1 MGIALILMLCAGPLA
16 AFDVIYFHLYRF
28 KLYSR
33 PQSVYEEIT
42 HIARG
47 TLFPLGLAIF
57 LYGKPQGAWFWWVAA
72 LFAVEVVNSLV
83 DITLEPRSRAPLRV
97 PGLELVVHYTGATV
111 MGAVIATYLIF
122 GWSAAGAPT
131 GFAPYQ
137 PGELPWWVIPY
148 GYLSVAIGAGLVLFE
163 TALFLRH
170 LSLRR
175 SASINTFELE
185 ARP

>member
-1 MGIALILMLCAGPLA
+1 MGITLIIMLCAGPLA
-16 AFDVIYFHLYRF
+16 AFDVLYFHLYRF

-83 DITLEPRSRAPLRV
+83 DIVLEPRSRAPLRV
-97 PGLELVVHYTGATV
+97 PGPELVVHYIGATV
-111 MGAVIATYLIF
+111 MGAAIATYLVL
-122 GWSAAGAPT
+122 GWDAAGAPT
-131 GFAPYQ
+131 GFAPYE

-148 GYLSVAIGAGLVLFE
+148 GYLSVAIGAVLVVVE
-163 TALFLRH
+163 AMLFLRH
-170 LSLRR
+170 VALRR
-175 SASINTFELE
+175 SATSGPLELE